1 VDITVPIKDLTA
13 QLANA
18 KRVVG
23 RTTTL
28 PCLRGVRLV
37 ASGGTLT
44 LQTTDLAVT
53 LTSSLPATVRSEGM
67 AVVPVAELAKHVKG
81 KGSIDLTLIGEAL
94 RTVNG
99 TTSSLRVL
107 PAEEWPRD
115 IAPDFTNAPTY
126 PLDLAAIV
134 GIAVAASTDPSKP
147 HLSGVYFDGAE
158 IVATDSYRLHIL
170 RSAEVSYPQVLVPA
184 RAILLAAKAGSTGT
198 LQVVAT
204 VRQQGR
210 DEITDVHARITV
222 GNQVIDV
229 QQPDGTYPNYRQLIP
244 SGYPCTITVDRLQ
257 LLAVVQS
264 VKPMAQYASPI
275 RLTVEGD
282 QLVIS
287 ARTQD
292 VGEATGSVPAK
303 VEGEFPMV
311 VAFNPEFL
319 AECLSTM
326 TDERATLGVLDGLK
340 PALFDEQTY
349 RWETRPGTRGRK
361 TTKVGTLVGSNLRL
375 IMPVRVS

>member
-1 VDITVPIKDLTA
+1 MDLTVPIKDLTA

-23 RTTTL
+23 RTSTL

-37 ASGGTLT
+37 AAGGTLT
-44 LQTTDLAVT
+44 LQATDLEVT
-53 LTSSLPATVRSEGM
+53 LTSSLPANVRSEGT

-81 KGSIDLTLIGEAL
+81 KGSIDLTLVGEAL

-107 PAEEWPRD
+107 KAEEWPRD
-115 IAPDFTNAPTY
+115 IAPDFTGAPTY

-134 GIAVAASTDPSKP
+134 GIAVAASKDSTRPIL
-147 HLSGVYFDGAE
+147 HGVYFDGAD
-158 IVATDSYRLHIL
+158 VTATDSYRLHIL
-170 RSAEVSYPQVLVPA
+170 RSATVEYPRVLLPA

-198 LQVVAT
+198 LQVLT

-210 DEITDVHARITV
+210 DEITDTHARITV

-229 QQPDGTYPNYRQLIP
+229 RDIDGEYANYRQLIP
-244 SGYPCTITVDRLQ
+244 SGYPCSVTVDRLQ
-257 LLAVVQS
+257 LLSVVES

-282 QLVIS
+282 QLVVS
-287 ARTQD
+287 AKTTD
-292 VGEATGSVPAK
+292 VGEANGSVPAK
-303 VEGEFPMV
+303 VEGDFPTV
-311 VAFNPEFL
+311 IGFNPEFL
-319 AECLSTM
+319 AEALRTL
-326 TDERATLGVLDGLK
+326 TDEHATLGVLDGLK
-340 PALFDEQTY
+340 PALFDEQLY
-349 RWETRPGTRGRK
+349 HWETRPGTRGRK
-361 TTKVGTLVGSNLRL
+361 TTKVGTLVGTNLRL
-375 IMPVRVS
+375 LMPVRLS